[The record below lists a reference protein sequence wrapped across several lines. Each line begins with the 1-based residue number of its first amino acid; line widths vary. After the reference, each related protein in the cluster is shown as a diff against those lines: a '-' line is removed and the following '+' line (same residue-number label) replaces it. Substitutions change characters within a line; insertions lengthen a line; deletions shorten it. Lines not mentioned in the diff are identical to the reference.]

1 VRLASPR
8 TALVLGGAV
17 VLLVAAEVPLAV
29 LRHGLS
35 QGIIVIPFGVVG
47 FVVARRQPRNP
58 IGWILLALTLAFLV
72 SDVAGSY
79 AVLYY
84 HHGYRGLPLP
94 RVGVFLA
101 AWWIW
106 LLLLLPLPI
115 ALFPDGRVSGLW
127 RWVVWAYLAACLLF
141 VLGTAWQDVIGIA
154 ARHIRVDSNGELLSS
169 DSGPGGTAVKALVAA
184 SFIAFCLACVGRQI
198 LSYRRSTGERRQQ
211 LKWLLSGGAISIGGL
226 ILAIAI
232 NNSGNPVLRVVGV
245 AGFLGVAALPIGIG
259 IGILRYR
266 LYEIDRLISRTLSYL
281 IITGLLA
288 GVFVGIVVLATDV
301 LPFSSP
307 VAVAASTLAAAALFS
322 PLRRRVQ
329 HLVDRRF
336 NRTRYDAEAV
346 VAAFTMRLRDAV
358 DLDAVRS
365 ELLVAVDGAVQP
377 AYTSLWIRQP

>member
-1 VRLASPR
+1 M
-8 TALVLGGAV
+8 LGAAV
-17 VLLVAAEVPLAV
+17 VLLVAAEVPLDI

-58 IGWILLALTLAFLV
+58 IGWILLALTLAFLL
-72 SDVAGSY
+72 SDVGGGY

-84 HHGYRGLPLP
+84 HRAYRGLPLP
-94 RVGVFLA
+94 RVGAFVA
-101 AWWIW
+101 AWWVW

-115 ALFPDGRVSGLW
+115 ALFPDGRASGRW
-127 RWVVWAYLAACLLF
+127 RIVVLAYLAVCLLF
-141 VLGTAWQDVIGIA
+141 VLSSAWQDVTGIA

-169 DSGPGGTAVKALVAA
+169 DSGPGGAAVKAPVAV

-198 LSYRRSTGERRQQ
+198 LSYRHSTGERRQQ

-226 ILAIAI
+226 ILAMTI
-232 NNSGNPVLRVVGV
+232 NNSSSPGLRVVGTV
-245 AGFLGVAALPIGIG
+245 GFLGVAALPIGIG
-259 IGILRYR
+259 VGILRYR

-346 VAAFTMRLRDAV
+346 VTAFTMRLRDAV

-377 AYTSLWIRQP
+377 TSTSLWIRQP